1 MASGSGGNAGG
12 GAGGQGGVGRG
23 AMAAGDNLS
32 ARRGDQQAPAGD
44 AATPRAD
51 AESGDD
57 RELRRDPT
65 REASGAALRRQMASP
80 TIDSITTMVC
90 VTCGAE
96 QFFEG
101 AVPSGLKCQRCSS
114 MVFRTF
120 ETPTRRDEATI
131 AHLEEEAR
139 SFQYG
144 DASPSTAPEEIR
156 DLDMK

>member
-1 MASGSGGNAGG
+1 MASGAQQQGG
-12 GAGGQGGVGRG
+12 GQPSTG
-23 AMAAGDNLS
+23 AKAAGD
-32 ARRGDQQAPAGD
+32 AMTAKRGDHAPPDQD
-44 AATPRAD
+44 ARPD
-51 AESGDD
+51 ASGASDDADD
-57 RELRRDPT
+57 REVRRDPT
-65 REASGAALRRQMASP
+65 REASGEALRRQMASP

-101 AVPSGLKCQRCSS
+101 RVPSGLKCQRCSS

-139 SFQYG
+139 SMQYG
-144 DASPSTAPEEIR
+144 EASPSTAPEDVR